1 MLTDQQI
8 KYLISCD
15 KKIVNADPKK
25 GMKPDGKSEFLQR
38 RNLDVC
44 SLSEQETFTVFL
56 RKNNFLIEQF
66 SIGILYKTRVREP
79 SSIMLL
85 RYNGIHGTK
94 DYSIDG
100 HYGDFHIHRITENLL
115 SQEIYEP
122 REISRTSLYNSFD
135 QALSLF
141 LRTLN
146 IINPKDFFPV
156 SNIQLEL
163 F

>member
-1 MLTDQQI
+1 MLTDLQI
-8 KYLISCD
+8 KSLISCD

-44 SLSEQETFTVFL
+44 ALSSEQETFTVFL

-66 SIGILYKTRVREP
+66 SIGVLYKTRVKEP

-94 DYSIDG
+94 DYS
-100 HYGDFHIHRITENLL
+100 
-115 SQEIYEP
+115 
-122 REISRTSLYNSFD
+122 
-135 QALSLF
+135 
-141 LRTLN
+141 
-146 IINPKDFFPV
+146 KDFFQV